1 VVNDG
6 KTGFPRDNAHSV
18 YEHLGPALELNRS
31 TRTREKNVRRLQ
43 R

>member
-1 VVNDG
+1 MVNNN
-6 KTGFPRDNAHSV
+6 KAGFARDNAHSV

-31 TRTREKNVRRLQ
+31 TRTRQKNIRRLQ